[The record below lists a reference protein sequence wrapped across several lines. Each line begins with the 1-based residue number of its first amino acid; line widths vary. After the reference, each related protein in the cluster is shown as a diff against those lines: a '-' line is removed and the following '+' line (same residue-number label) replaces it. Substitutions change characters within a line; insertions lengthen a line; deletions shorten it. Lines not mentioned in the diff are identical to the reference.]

1 MSDDHIT
8 EFVKHQGRDWL
19 AGVQAADR
27 LMLHMSKSTSHPLR
41 AGASIF
47 LTAMAL
53 QRTEGFYFGL
63 ESAQGGLGAALNEE
77 PRYSGDGLLE
87 KFGEFVALAKTDIPN
102 MYNTML
108 RGLLMRDIAS
118 SPKLSET
125 LAAFEAAFALLI
137 SPEVVHELLSTV
149 PTEQVATSGE
159 VTITMN
165 GGTVTIRRGALI
177 LSPELWNA
185 YATGASYDEVQRLAK
200 SLAESTGQDVEL
212 LDVEGNVKETV
223 TQ

>member
-53 QRTEGFYFGL
+53 QRMEGFYFGL
-63 ESAQGGLGAALNEE
+63 ESAQGGLGAALNEGPE
-77 PRYSGDGLLE
+77 DILG

-185 YATGASYDEVQRLAK
+185 YATGASHDEVQRLAK

-212 LDVEGNVKETV
+212 LDTDGNVKETV

>member
-53 QRTEGFYFGL
+53 QRMEGFYFGL
-63 ESAQGGLGAALNEE
+63 ESAQGGLGAAYNEGPE
-77 PRYSGDGLLE
+77 DHILG

-185 YATGASYDEVQRLAK
+185 YVSGASHDEVQRLAK